1 MGVIGGGWMQWCV
14 VTRSD
19 TRKGLGGHGWS
30 REDIHGEGRGVK
42 RRDSYYMG
50 VGRGF
55 TGEQ

>member
-19 TRKGLGGHGWS
+19 TRRGHG
-30 REDIHGEGRGVK
+30 GGTGGPGRTYMVKVGVW
-42 RRDSYYMG
+42 RDSYYMG
-50 VGRGF
+50 VGRGY